1 MPSSALKSSTLSRRD
16 MFSLAACAAMTAPLA
31 VGSARAA
38 TAAPQAPPLALG
50 LPSGVATEARL
61 EALPGK
67 APLIKLSYR
76 PPNYESPLAVFQD
89 PITSNDNFFVR
100 YHLADI
106 PQVNAATWRLAVGGD
121 GAAKPFEIGFEELKK
136 DYQPVELVAVCQCSG
151 NRRGLASPHVP
162 GVEWGIGAMGNASW
176 RGARLK
182 DVLAKAG
189 LKDEAIEIAFDGA
202 DGPVLDKTPD
212 FVKSLPVWKAI
223 DPDTI
228 IAYEMN
234 GQPLPHFNGFP
245 ARIVAPGWTAT
256 YWMKHLTSIE
266 ARLKPL
272 DNFWMKGAYR
282 VPARLF
288 PSVQRFLSQEAPANT
303 PITEIMV
310 NSLIT
315 SHASGATAKADE
327 PVTVAG
333 LAWDAGYGIA
343 SVEISTDGGK
353 SWMSAELGQDLGR
366 YSFRGWQAA
375 LGRPARGRLDIMA
388 KATNAIGQSQPM
400 TAIPNPA
407 GYHHNTVA
415 RLALD
420 MG

>member
-1 MPSSALKSSTLSRRD
+1 
-16 MFSLAACAAMTAPLA
+16 
-31 VGSARAA
+31 
-38 TAAPQAPPLALG
+38 
-50 LPSGVATEARL
+50 
-61 EALPGK
+61 
-67 APLIKLSYR
+67 
-76 PPNYESPLAVFQD
+76 VFKDQ
-89 PITSNDNFFVR
+89 ITSNDNFFIR

-106 PQVNAATWRLAVGGD
+106 PQINAATWRLSVGGD
-121 GAAKPFEIGFEELKK
+121 GVATPFDLGFDELKSG
-136 DYQPVELVAVCQCSG
+136 YQPVELVAVCQCSG
-151 NRRGLASPHVP
+151 NRRGLAMPHVA
-162 GVEWGIGAMGNASW
+162 GVEWGIGAMGNARW
-176 RGARLK
+176 KGARLR

-212 FVKSLPVWKAI
+212 FVKSLPVWKAV

-234 GQPLPHFNGFP
+234 GEPLPHFNGFP

-256 YWMKHLTSIE
+256 YWMKHLAEIE

-288 PSVQRFLSQEAPANT
+288 PSVQRFLSQETPANT

-315 SHASGATAKADE
+315 SPAGGAGAKAGD

-333 LAWDAGYGIA
+333 LAWDAGYGIS

-353 SWMSAELGQDLGR
+353 SWASAELGQDLGR
-366 YSFRGWQAA
+366 YSFRSWQAG
-375 LGRPARGRLDIMA
+375 LGRPPRGRLEVLA

-400 TAIPNPA
+400 TAIANPA
-407 GYHHNTVA
+407 GYHHNAVA

-420 MG
+420 LS